1 VKNVNFTQIIS
12 FHCDQ
17 PDKLVELAAAW
28 DLMQAEGD
36 VMGYMGSHILVDRD
50 QPDRYLLVAE
60 FGVVDP
66 DVSAAEEA
74 MRNNDRPETQEWAE
88 KLLQVITGEP
98 PEYHNYDEIY
108 RTG

>member
-1 VKNVNFTQIIS
+1 VNLNFTQIIS
-12 FHCDQ
+12 FHCPQ
-17 PDKLVELAAAW
+17 PERLVELAAAW
-28 DLMQAEGD
+28 DEMQAEAD
-36 VMGYMGSHILVDRD
+36 VMGYMGSHILADRED
-50 QPDRYLLVAE
+50 PGRYLLIAE

-74 MRNNDRPETQEWAE
+74 MRNNDRPETQEWAA
-88 KLLQVITGEP
+88 KLLEIVEGEP